1 MIPNRTNPVK
11 RLIFVALSS
20 LILFVIMYL
29 MTNNSNNMAFHNFMK
44 DNFGM
49 TNKWSTSFGPK
60 WFVDICRNVSA
71 LGGHIDFILIV
82 GFVSSFLF
90 FLRERKIF
98 FEFLITI
105 GGAIIILFILK
116 FTMNNNS
123 PDYLLNILFSDG
135 FGFPSGHALISL
147 VLYSSLAKYSGRKLI
162 YTKARYVIYI
172 FATILITLI
181 GLSRLFTSHTLTEV
195 IAGWSAGLFWLSIV
209 NYIFRKNS
217 ARWKRI

>member
-1 MIPNRTNPVK
+1 
-11 RLIFVALSS
+11 
-20 LILFVIMYL
+20 
-29 MTNNSNNMAFHNFMK
+29 MTNNSNNMAFHIFMK

-49 TNKWSTSFGPK
+49 TNKWSTSYGPK
-60 WFVDICRNVSA
+60 LFVDICRNVSA

-116 FTMNNNS
+116 FTMNDSS
-123 PDYLLNILFSDG
+123 PDYFFNIFISDG
-135 FGFPSGHALISL
+135 LGFPSGHALISL
-147 VLYSSLAKYSGRKLI
+147 VLYTSLAKYSGRRLI
-162 YTKARYVIYI
+162 YTKARYVVYV
-172 FATILITLI
+172 FAAILITLI

-195 IAGWSAGLFWLSIV
+195 VAGWSAGLFWLSIV
-209 NYIFRKNS
+209 NYIFRKNG